1 MTLCM
6 HFVKAVAIVIAIF
19 TVSMAGESENF
30 SSTRSVTFGTPKQP
44 AGKQCIILN
53 RTSPNF
59 ESELLAVPPEACVI
73 VIGSWIIKTDYFFKP
88 LEVISPKNDSWWVT
102 WKDFHSP
109 LDVSNNNWSF
119 KLKTKGLKQIVAA
132 ISYHF

>member
-1 MTLCM
+1 MQVDIQKFSGTEPNTQECCTERITNELSRCLENNSIC
-6 HFVKAVAIVIAIF
+6 KYGLA
-19 TVSMAGESENF
+19 AGSG
-30 SSTRSVTFGTPKQP
+30 SSYCLHPEHRV
-44 AGKQCIILN
+44 
-53 RTSPNF
+53 
-59 ESELLAVPPEACVI
+59 LAVPPEACVI